1 MTVKRSTIAQ
11 GPLEGLIMHEITF
24 YGRGGQGAVTAAQV
38 LAEAAFLKGFYAQAF
53 PKFGIERRGAPVNA
67 FARISNEPIEF
78 RGIVKAADF
87 AIVTDIMSVSPE
99 VLFPSLK
106 PSAVAILN
114 SSSSVEELNAFKRK
128 LQRDDVKIFSVD
140 ATNISEKVFGET
152 SIPITS
158 IAMVGAFAAA
168 SNLIDIDSIRE
179 ALGIFFEPKLIEKNF
194 ESASLAF
201 ERVRR

>member
-1 MTVKRSTIAQ
+1 
-11 GPLEGLIMHEITF
+11 MHEIVF

-67 FARISNEPIEF
+67 FARISNEPIES
-78 RGIVKAADF
+78 RGIIKSADF

-106 PSAVAILN
+106 PSAAAILN
-114 SSSSVEELNAFKRK
+114 SLLSTDELGGFKKK
-128 LQRDDVKIFSVD
+128 LQRSDVKIFAVD
-140 ATNISEKVFGET
+140 ATEISEKVFGET
-152 SIPITS
+152 PIPITS

-168 SNLIDIDSIRE
+168 SALIDLDSIGE
-179 ALGIFFEPKLIEKNF
+179 ALATFFESKLAKKNL

-201 ERVRR
+201 ENLRRESS